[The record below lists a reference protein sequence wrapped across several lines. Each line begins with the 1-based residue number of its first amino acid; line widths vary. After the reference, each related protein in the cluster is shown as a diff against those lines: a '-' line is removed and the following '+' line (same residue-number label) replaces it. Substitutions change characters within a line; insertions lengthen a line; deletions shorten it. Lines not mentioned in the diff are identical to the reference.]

1 MRRLEVLALAFVLPG
16 EEALLPHVR
25 EAVAAI
31 ELLGALLEGVPG
43 AGRIGISRGR
53 FAKHP
58 AEVAEVGRRRRPL
71 AGRHAAPL
79 RGELGRVHACADRSM
94 VTRSSIPVWLAF
106 GQLKT
111 MRTSC
116 ARVGR
121 TRSHGHPARATC
133 RSSRSAYLVA
143 TSGLTRWTAQPGQPG
158 RANQLSRHGQR
169 LRSGARLWGRAA
181 LPRLD
186 AEPEQPILGLD
197 E

>member
-1 MRRLEVLALAFVLPG
+1 MDEARLSF
-16 EEALLPHVR
+16 
-25 EAVAAI
+25 AVAACQRPKVMTRP
-31 ELLGALLEGVPG
+31 EL
-43 AGRIGISRGR
+43 
-53 FAKHP
+53 
-58 AEVAEVGRRRRPL
+58 VAHATQSGERR
-71 AGRHAAPL
+71 L
-79 RGELGRVHACADRSM
+79 RGSRS
-94 VTRSSIPVWLAF
+94 TLESAGSH
-106 GQLKT
+106 T
-111 MRTSC
+111 TRTSC

-133 RSSRSAYLVA
+133 RSSRSAYLVT